1 MKTIH
6 VKASH
11 EYDVLV
17 ENGLL
22 DQIGSLAAD
31 CVGIHTACIVSDDS
45 VFPLYGERVTK
56 SLLHAGFRVERCVI
70 PHGEQHK
77 NLATYETVL
86 TALYQQHL
94 TRSDVVIAL
103 GGGVVGDLTGFVAAT
118 YLRGIRFIQVPTTL
132 LAMVDSSVGGKTAV
146 DLGTGKNQ
154 VGAFYQP
161 SMVLCD
167 PELLQTLPEGEFLC
181 GCAEVIKYGMLGNA
195 AFFEE
200 LKQTPIR
207 EQLENVITTCVAMK
221 RDIVE
226 NDEFDTGMR
235 QKLNLG
241 HSIGHAV
248 EACSDF
254 SILHGQGV
262 AIGMVIITRAAVAK
276 GYCSQET
283 LDELLT
289 ILNQY
294 GLPTETE
301 YALDDLAAAV
311 QSDKKM
317 SGSKMKLIVPE
328 SVGSCRIE
336 PIPGV
341 EVRDW
346 MQAGGVK

>member
-6 VKASH
+6 VSASH
-11 EYDVLV
+11 EYDVIV

-22 DQIGSLAAD
+22 DRIGLLAAD
-31 CVGIHTACIVSDDS
+31 CVGVGTACIVSDDS
-45 VFPLYGERVTK
+45 VFPLYGERVER
-56 SLLHAGFRVERCVI
+56 SLADAGFRVEHYVI

-77 NLATYETVL
+77 NLATYEKVL
-86 TALYQQHL
+86 TALYEQHL
-94 TRSDVVIAL
+94 TRSDAVIAL

-118 YLRGIRFIQVPTTL
+118 YLRGIRFVQIPTTL

-161 SMVLCD
+161 ALVLCD
-167 PELLQTLPEGEFLC
+167 PELLHTLPEEEFRC

-195 AFFEE
+195 EFFEE
-200 LKQTPIR
+200 LKQTPVK

-262 AIGMVIITRAAVAK
+262 AIGMAIITRAAVAK
-276 GYCSQET
+276 GYCPQET
-283 LDELLT
+283 LDELLD
-289 ILNQY
+289 LLRRY
-294 GLPTETE
+294 DLPTETE
-301 YALDDLAAAV
+301 HSLDALFAAAL
-311 QSDKKM
+311 SDKKM

-328 SVGSCRIE
+328 KIGSCRIE
-336 PIPGV
+336 AVPAA

-346 MQAGGVK
+346 MQAGGVV